1 MQGPYA
7 RHAVLTTTCAGVIT
21 GSVDN
26 VTAEAIE
33 AAHLRCKADFA
44 MTNQKEG
51 WQVQVLLRVMRQ
63 DQAEAASRIVGGRD
77 GVDGKALSLHNYQ
90 WAIVERWQETAKV
103 LGARVML
110 KSVRKALTL
119 DLASLAL
126 PSSIWRV
133 RDAHGDIRRL
143 PYALAKYVQDA
154 LHETVEGI
162 PTPSAAPLDLD
173 TLHGFHKHVRPY
185 LLTNNAVQKF
195 AEIAVFSHIRIE
207 HPTTNTHVRLP
218 RLVPCVPGQNTSVK
232 HACCICKG

>member
-1 MQGPYA
+1 M
-7 RHAVLTTTCAGVIT
+7 RVHAVLTTTCAGVIT

-33 AAHLRCKADFA
+33 AAHLRIKADFA

-51 WQVQVLLRVMRQ
+51 WQVQVLLRAIRQ
-63 DQAEAASRIVGGRD
+63 VQAEAASRIVGGRD
-77 GVDGKALSLHNYQ
+77 GVDGKASSLHNYQ
-90 WAIVERWQETAKV
+90 WAIVEHWQETAKV

-173 TLHGFHKHVRPY
+173 TLHGFLRHVRPY
-185 LLTNNAVQKF
+185 HLANNAGEKF
-195 AEIAVFSHIRIE
+195 AEIVVFSHIRIE

-218 RLVPCVPGQNTSVK
+218 RQ
-232 HACCICKG
+232 ACAMCAGGEHEREAYMLHL